1 MRTEKLRADSPFNRT
16 FPNEANKIQLREE
29 QTLLEYAEKT
39 RFILTAYAAGDA
51 LGMPTEFMTRGEIRA
66 RFSALVPGLLEPAQS
81 KNHANLPYASVT
93 DDTEQVL
100 ALCRLYRANGH
111 VDARE
116 TAERLLLWAE
126 ETHAEEKRYIGPS
139 SLRALNA
146 IRAGEPVANAGRGG
160 TTCGGVMRSPAAV
173 LWRAHETDTDLAD
186 DVFRCLQC
194 THNTSEAME
203 AAGAYAFGLR
213 AAMNGGTR
221 REIFREALRGGGI
234 LGKYAPQYGCAP
246 SSVTRIERF
255 YSLAATHTPEHMLDE
270 LYAVYG
276 TGLPSADVCGAAF
289 AIFFSARD
297 DVWKA
302 IRMGAS
308 VGGDTDTIAAL
319 AGALCSAYAGGHN
332 IPQAVVRA
340 IFSANAILNG
350 APWEEHA

>member
-1 MRTEKLRADSPFNRT
+1 MEF
-16 FPNEANKIQLREE
+16 
-29 QTLLEYAEKT
+29 AEKV
-39 RFILTAYAAGDA
+39 RSILTAYAAGDA
-51 LGMPTEFMTRGEIRA
+51 LGMRTEFMTRGEIRA
-66 RFSALVPGLLEPAQS
+66 LFPSLVTGLLESAQS
-81 KNHANLPYASVT
+81 KKHPNLPYASVT

-100 ALCRLYRANGH
+100 DLYRLYRASGR

-116 TAERLLLWAE
+116 TADRLLLWVE

-146 IRAGEPVANAGRGG
+146 IRAGEPVESAGRGG
-160 TTCGGVMRSPAAV
+160 TTCGGIMRSPAAV
-173 LWRAHETDTDLAD
+173 LWRAHETDADLAGD
-186 DVFRCLQC
+186 IFLCLQC
-194 THNTSEAME
+194 THNTSEALE

-221 REIFREALRGGGI
+221 REIYREALHGGEL
-234 LGKYAPQYGCAP
+234 LGGYAPQCGCAP

-255 YSLAATHTPEHMLDE
+255 YTLAATHTPDHLLDE
-270 LYAVYG
+270 LYTVYG

-302 IRMGAS
+302 LRMGAS
-308 VGGDTDTIAAL
+308 IGGDTDTIAAL
-319 AGALCSAYAGGHN
+319 AGALSCAYAGGHN
-332 IPQAVVRA
+332 IPQAVVRT

-350 APWEEHA
+350 SPWEEPA